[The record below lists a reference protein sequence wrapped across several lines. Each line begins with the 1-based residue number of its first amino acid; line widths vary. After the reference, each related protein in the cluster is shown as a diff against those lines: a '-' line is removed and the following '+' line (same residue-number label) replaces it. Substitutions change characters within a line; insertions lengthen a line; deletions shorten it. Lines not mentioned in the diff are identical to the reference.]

1 MWAILLILLGLALL
15 FLANIDTVRNPP
27 PGLLG
32 AGGPFSLVT
41 QASPYGIVD
50 GFTSMTGDATAAN
63 PTGSPTMDVPAASD
77 GSTSGPSDAGL
88 TPENTKMIES
98 LLNSV
103 MLKPANEVKK
113 TPEGS
118 TGTQSGPASLGKT
131 ECEDCEAKV
140 ASSVQP
146 YKEALG
152 ELKQR
157 HAALEAKH
165 KEPTQRC
172 PNMRDYIRKD
182 SIPCYN
188 CTI

>member
-1 MWAILLILLGLALL
+1 
-15 FLANIDTVRNPP
+15 
-27 PGLLG
+27 
-32 AGGPFSLVT
+32 
-41 QASPYGIVD
+41 
-50 GFTSMTGDATAAN
+50 
-63 PTGSPTMDVPAASD
+63 
-77 GSTSGPSDAGL
+77 L

-103 MLKPANEVKK
+103 MLKSGDEVKK
-113 TPEGS
+113 IPDGS
-118 TGTQSGPASLGKT
+118 TSTQSGPASLGT
-131 ECEDCEAKV
+131 AACEDCEAKV
-140 ASSVQP
+140 ASSLQP

-188 CTI
+188 CTL